1 MDKKQRQMMM
11 QINEFN
17 KRMAQEKQQK
27 MEDDIR
33 REMQR
38 DIETQERIKNEK
50 KDFFKYAEKCINNW
64 ESQGKNVM
72 PMLLEMK
79 KYKDFMIQEEERKC

>member
-27 MEDDIR
+27 MEDNIR

-50 KDFFKYAEKCINNW
+50 KDFFK
-64 ESQGKNVM
+64 
-72 PMLLEMK
+72 
-79 KYKDFMIQEEERKC
+79 F